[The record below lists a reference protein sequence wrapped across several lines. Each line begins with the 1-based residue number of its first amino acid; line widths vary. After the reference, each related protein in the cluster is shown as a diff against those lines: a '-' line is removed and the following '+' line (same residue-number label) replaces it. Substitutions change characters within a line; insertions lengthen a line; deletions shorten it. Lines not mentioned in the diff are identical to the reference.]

1 MEKISGSFRDPSA
14 TVFTLGDRII
24 RGINKSGEEKFR
36 LLTESKILEKSIE
49 KNAPKGLIEFVPKE
63 DETIKIMLRF
73 RKDIFEEYTE
83 DNFKKILLK
92 KAKII
97 KINNIE
103 NSLRKIYE
111 YEKTS

>member
-14 TVFTLGDRII
+14 TVFTIGDRII

-49 KNAPKGLIEFVPKE
+49 KNFLI
-63 DETIKIMLRF
+63 DT
-73 RKDIFEEYTE
+73 
-83 DNFKKILLK
+83 KKILLK

-97 KINNIE
+97 KINNIK

-111 YEKTS
+111 YEKIS

>member
-14 TVFTLGDRII
+14 TVFTIGERII

-49 KNAPKGLIEFVPKE
+49 KNFLI
-63 DETIKIMLRF
+63 DT
-73 RKDIFEEYTE
+73 
-83 DNFKKILLK
+83 KKILLK

-111 YEKTS
+111 YEKIS